1 MKQFLA
7 LFLLIGIGLSNVSAD
22 GDGYL
27 EARRLVREG
36 KILPLEQIL
45 DGLSQFK
52 SGQILEVE
60 FDDHRQ
66 GMRYEIEILD
76 SQGTVWELKVDA
88 VTGEIL
94 EQELED

>member
-1 MKQFLA
+1 MQRLLA
-7 LFLLIGIGLSNVSAD
+7 IFLLIGIGLANASAE
-22 GDGYL
+22 GDGYM

-45 DGLSQFK
+45 DKLSQFK

-60 FDDHRQ
+60 FDQ
-66 GMRYEIEILD
+66 GRRGMLYEIELLD
-76 SQGTVWELKVDA
+76 GQGTVWELKVDA

>member
-7 LFLLIGIGLSNVSAD
+7 AMLLFAIGLANVGAD

-36 KILPLEQIL
+36 KILPLEQVL
-45 DGLSQFK
+45 EGLTQFQ

-60 FDDHRQ
+60 FDDHHRR
-66 GMRYEIEILD
+66 MLYEIELLD

>member
-1 MKQFLA
+1 MKQFLV
-7 LFLLIGIGLSNVSAD
+7 LFLLIGIGLTNVSAD

-60 FDDHRQ
+60 FDDRRQ